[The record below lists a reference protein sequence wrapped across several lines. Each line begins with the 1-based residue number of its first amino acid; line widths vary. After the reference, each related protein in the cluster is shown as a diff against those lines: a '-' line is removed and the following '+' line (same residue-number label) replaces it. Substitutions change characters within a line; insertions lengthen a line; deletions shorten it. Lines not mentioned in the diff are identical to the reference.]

1 MCAAL
6 TATAEVVSYWRELPN
21 AAITTEAAAP
31 ANAPAGR
38 LLQLP
43 NGAIILGLPALGSR
57 AYVREGTE
65 PRYVEIKAQLATA
78 VNKGI
83 LVVGTPGIG
92 THSTAFQRR
101 VQCPRVARD

>member
-1 MCAAL
+1 VLFTAL
-6 TATAEVVSYWRELPN
+6 TATADVASYWRELPN
-21 AAITTEAAAP
+21 AAITAEAAAP

-43 NGAIILGLPALGSR
+43 NEAIILGLPALGSR
-57 AYVREGTE
+57 AYIREDAE
-65 PRYVEIKAQLATA
+65 PRYIEIKARLATA

-92 THSTAFQRR
+92 TL
-101 VQCPRVARD
+101 PI